1 MGIYQFG
8 QSVSRMFLSTSYK
21 VEVVGKENIPKDGA
35 TILCCN
41 HIHNFDPPLL
51 GAYINR
57 QLHYM
62 AKQELFEMPI
72 LKGLLPKLGAFP
84 VRRGMSDK
92 QAIRTAMKLLKEGH
106 MIGLFPEGT
115 RSKDGKV
122 GKGLSGAGFFAL
134 RTDSTVIPCAIIGPY
149 KSFRPLKL
157 VYGEAID
164 FSELREQKA
173 SAEEATELIMSE
185 IRQLIEKHSI
195 MP

>member
-8 QSVSRMFLSTSYK
+8 QGVSRMVLSTSYK
-21 VEVVGKENIPKDGA
+21 VEIIGKENIPEQGA
-35 TILCCN
+35 TLLCCN

-51 GAYINR
+51 GAYIKR

-62 AKQELFEMPI
+62 AKQELFEKPI

-92 QAIRTAMKLLKEGH
+92 QAIRTAMKLLKEGK

-115 RSKDGKV
+115 RSKDGQL

-134 RTDSTVIPCAIIGPY
+134 RTDAVVVPCAIIGPY
-149 KSFRPLKL
+149 KAFNTLKL
-157 VYGEAID
+157 VYGKPID
-164 FSELREQKA
+164 FSDLREQKA

-185 IRQLIEKHSI
+185 IKKLIDEHKRSY
-195 MP
+195 